1 MLGFSGV
8 KVDDELDGVVEL
20 SGELEVPSVGLS
32 VGLSPLDVPSV
43 GLSVGL
49 SLLGVPSVGLS
60 VALSPFVVPSPG
72 CLGCGFS
79 GVPSPGCSGCGFSGV
94 SSPGCS
100 GCGFSG
106 VPSPG
111 CSGCGFS
118 GVPSPGCSGCG
129 FFGVSSP
136 GCSGCGFFGVS
147 STFGFVPRFTTRVTA
162 SVVFVVGSFSVTTP
176 VSGLIS
182 YVVVLTVS
190 PLTPAVTSL
199 SSPSGI
205 ELSSS

>member
-8 KVDDELDGVVEL
+8 EVDDELDGVVEWLVEL
-20 SGELEVPSVGLS
+20 SVELEVPSVGLSTLGVPSVGLS
-32 VGLSPLDVPSV
+32 VGLSP
-43 GLSVGL
+43 
-49 SLLGVPSVGLS
+49 
-60 VALSPFVVPSPG
+60 FV
-72 CLGCGFS
+72 
-79 GVPSPGCSGCGFSGV
+79 V

-100 GCGFSG
+100 GCGVSGVPAPGCSGCGVSG

-111 CSGCGFS
+111 CSDCGF
-118 GVPSPGCSGCG
+118 P
-129 FFGVSSP
+129 
-136 GCSGCGFFGVS
+136 GVS
-147 STFGFVPRFTTRVTA
+147 STFGFVPRLTTRVTG
-162 SVVFVVGSFSVTTP
+162 SVVFVVGSFAVTTP